1 MASLPCLLCLCV
13 QGTKSIN
20 THTEMTMLAMH
31 QQQSTDMAQLRS
43 NLEAER
49 LKIEAERNLRI
60 EAEAAKAAIAIELAT
75 KTAELEGLRATIA
88 QVAPLQERLATAE
101 AARARAEAE
110 VAEKTT
116 RIAELQKTSN
126 QHLAGFL
133 AMSSMDHAKMQAF
146 SSLLQST
153 TGD

>member
-1 MASLPCLLCLCV
+1 
-13 QGTKSIN
+13 
-20 THTEMTMLAMH
+20 MLAMH

-60 EAEAAKAAIAIELAT
+60 EAAKAAIAIELAT

-101 AARARAEAE
+101 AARAWAESG